1 MNVRAGDLL
10 KLLGSGV
17 RPDGPTHARAAAAPG
32 VDFQELL
39 RGAQAGELTS
49 GRLVAA
55 GSDFHGS
62 LTSSQ
67 IARLSSAADAAE
79 ASGATRLLA
88 VVDNRS
94 LIVDIASRE
103 VVAELTPGE
112 AQPGTILTDIDA
124 AVSLASDSFALTGAS
139 LTGADAASDGSA
151 LPATLPFPTFTNGN
165 ELLQQ
170 LAQPANSA
178 LQRLLAKL

>member
-1 MNVRAGDLL
+1 MNVRAADLL
-10 KLLGSGV
+10 KLLGSGI
-17 RPDGPTHARAAAAPG
+17 RPDGPTHGRAAAAPA

-79 ASGATRLLA
+79 AAGAKRLLA

-112 AQPGTILTDIDA
+112 DQPGTILTDIDA
-124 AVSLASDSFALTGAS
+124 AVSLAPDVFSLAGAS
-139 LTGADAASDGSA
+139 LTGAGSASDDSA
-151 LPATLPFPTFTNGN
+151 PPVTLPFPTSTNAN
-165 ELLQQ
+165 ELLRQ